1 MKQPRLNLT
10 HQPILLINMLGMR
23 EIMNWKQFKQEV
35 DNQMEQ
41 KGITQETEI
50 IFIDTIEPSKVKVS
64 VRKTGIFIES

>member
-1 MKQPRLNLT
+1 
-10 HQPILLINMLGMR
+10 MLGMR